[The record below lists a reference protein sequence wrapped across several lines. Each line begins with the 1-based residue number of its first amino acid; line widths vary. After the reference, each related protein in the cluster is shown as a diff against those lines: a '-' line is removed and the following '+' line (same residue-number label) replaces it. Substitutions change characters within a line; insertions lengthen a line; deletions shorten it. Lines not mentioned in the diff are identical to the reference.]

1 MPGRPTG
8 KLIEFAKALYKPGR
22 SAAELAVWGLK
33 PEDFA
38 DDAFEVWDESALS
51 ANAFTWVMTQWRPGF
66 NGPTGLDY
74 TAAMAALRAR
84 GLTVAQIK
92 EIFPDL
98 QHMERAALDQMAE
111 NAEAEREKQKRTG

>member
-1 MPGRPTG
+1 MACRCERAHGSLPHGLPGRPTG

-84 GLTVAQIK
+84 
-92 EIFPDL
+92 FPGTY
-98 QHMERAALDQMAE
+98 QRS
-111 NAEAEREKQKRTG
+111 